1 MVYLYRGKS
10 MNLEE
15 KLIKSN
21 EQIDRILNED
31 VEIKIVCIIDNK
43 ILLHNE
49 TMLLPKFII
58 KKSSL
63 LDEEIINNINE
74 ILNTEI
80 NKVISIPFDIYNNY
94 NERYYLINIDYEEL
108 FNINKEYE
116 FYNINDMNNI
126 NEKDVIIRL

>member
-15 KLIKSN
+15 KLIKIN

-49 TMLLPKFII
+49 TMFLPKFII

-63 LDEEIINNINE
+63 LDEEI
-74 ILNTEI
+74 
-80 NKVISIPFDIYNNY
+80 NKQCKRIIKYYN
-94 NERYYLINIDYEEL
+94 
-108 FNINKEYE
+108 
-116 FYNINDMNNI
+116 
-126 NEKDVIIRL
+126 

>member
-58 KKSSL
+58 KKGMLS
-63 LDEEIINNINE
+63 DEEIINNVNE
-74 ILNTEI
+74 LLNITI
-80 NKVISIPFDIYNNY
+80 NKIDIIPFDKYKNY
-94 NERYYLINIDYEEL
+94 NERFFSIIVNENDLL
-108 FNINKEYE
+108 NINNLYS
-116 FYNINDMNNI
+116 FTSINEMNNI
-126 NEKDVIIRL
+126 YERKVISE